1 MIALFFERPSQSLEA
16 QQRVNPHRQAKPESP
31 AQAVVRSV
39 EALLAAGH
47 LPEALTAVERATQRW
62 KKDPALWALQAQA
75 LRLAGNAAAALVAA
89 ERAVRLAPDDGAIAQ
104 LLGEIATDLD
114 AYDKAI
120 DALTRAVALAP
131 SAAAHARLGIARQGA
146 QRYAEAVE
154 AYRKALPDAG
164 ADLAY
169 TIHLNL
175 GTCLHQLHDYLG
187 AAEHAGN
194 ALQHVP
200 GDAVAWQNAG
210 SAWLEAGEVKRA
222 LDAFECSSR
231 PQAASAYLYTLN
243 FVSPYDPLAVCEA
256 HRRWGRRTVSA
267 LPPQQPVPRVARERT
282 RIGFVSGDFRQ
293 HPVAFFLRPLLGA
306 LDRTRFEV
314 VLYSDV
320 RSPDA
325 TTTDFK
331 QQADRWVSLV
341 GAGDAQIAAFIRSD
355 SPDVLIDLGS
365 HTGERAALF
374 GHRIAPLQL
383 SYLGYANTTGLPT
396 IDGVLTDE
404 LLDPP
409 GLTDSHYVE
418 PLLRLGAC
426 AYPYQPPEA
435 APEITTSPVASRG
448 ALTFASFNRPYKIDG
463 ATVSLWARV
472 LAALPDSQLLMVG
485 KGFDQAAGRAR
496 LAALFDAAG
505 IGAERIV
512 WHGATDFSSYLALH
526 SEVDVAL
533 DCQPWS
539 GHTVTLHAAWMG
551 VPTLCLEATHHAGRF
566 SAACMRLLGCDAM
579 VCRDADAFVTR
590 AVALAA
596 DADGLSSLRASLRS
610 RFAASALCDYAGL
623 ARRFTA
629 AVEGFAKK

>member
-1 MIALFFERPSQSLEA
+1 M
-16 QQRVNPHRQAKPESP
+16 KDDSP
-31 AQAVVRSV
+31 ARAVVRSV

-47 LPEALTAVERATQRW
+47 LSEALAAVQRATQRW
-62 KKDPALWALQAQA
+62 KKDASLWALQAQA
-75 LRLAGNAAAALVAA
+75 LRLMGNAAAAEVAA
-89 ERAVRLAPDDGAIAQ
+89 ERAVRLAPDDAAMAQ
-104 LLGEIATDLD
+104 LLGEIAIDLD

-120 DALTRAVALAP
+120 DALARAVALTP
-131 SAAAHARLGIARQGA
+131 SGMAHARLGIALQGA

-154 AYRKALPDAG
+154 VYRKVLPDAG
-164 ADLAY
+164 EHLAY

-175 GTCLHQLHDYLG
+175 GTCLHQQHDYLG
-187 AAEHAGN
+187 AAEHAGS

-200 GDAVAWQNAG
+200 DDPVAWQNAG
-210 SAWLEAGEVKRA
+210 SAWLEAGEAKRA
-222 LDAFECSSR
+222 LDAFKRSSR
-231 PQAASAYLYTLN
+231 PQAASAYLYALN

-256 HRRWGRRTVSA
+256 HRRWGRRTTSA
-267 LPPQQPVPRVARERT
+267 LPPQSPVPPSPTARGRT
-282 RIGFVSGDFRQ
+282 RVGFVSGDFRQ
-293 HPVAFFLRPLLGA
+293 HPVAFFLRPLLAA
-306 LDRTRFEV
+306 LDRSRFEI

-325 TTTDFK
+325 MTADFK

-341 GAGDAQIAAFIRSD
+341 GASDEQIAAFIRSD
-355 SPDVLIDLGS
+355 SPDVMIDLGS

-374 GHRIAPLQL
+374 AHRMSPLQL

-396 IDGVLTDE
+396 IDAVLTDE

-409 GLTDSHYVE
+409 GLTDPHYVE
-418 PLLRLGAC
+418 PLLRLGRC

-435 APEITTSPVASRG
+435 APEVAPSPVGSND
-448 ALTFASFNRPYKIDG
+448 ALTFASFNRPYKIDS
-463 ATVSLWARV
+463 ATIALWARV
-472 LAALPDSQLLMVG
+472 LSALPDSRLLMVG
-485 KGFDQAAGRAR
+485 KGFDRAAGRAR

-505 IGAERIV
+505 IGAERLV
-512 WHGATDFSSYLALH
+512 WRGATDFASYLALH

-566 SAACMRLLGCDAM
+566 SAACMRSLGCEAM
-579 VCRDADAFVTR
+579 ICGNADAFVAR

-596 DADGLSSLRASLRS
+596 DPPGLSVLRASLRS
-610 RFAASALCDYAGL
+610 RLSTSALCDYAGL
-623 ARRFTA
+623 ATRFMA